1 GEHDT
6 RRRESTAR
14 RAEAE
19 AVLQRFRDEL
29 RADLRRAD
37 ATGGVP
43 ELTVDTLRTV
53 LDSARRAVRST
64 LP

>member
-1 GEHDT
+1 
-6 RRRESTAR
+6 
-14 RAEAE
+14 
-19 AVLQRFRDEL
+19 VLQRFRDEL

>member
-1 GEHDT
+1 
-6 RRRESTAR
+6 
-14 RAEAE
+14 
-19 AVLQRFRDEL
+19 VLQRFREDV

-37 ATGGVP
+37 AASVVT

-53 LDSARRAVRST
+53 LDSARKAVRAT